1 MKKNLQIWIVI
12 VFVLFLF
19 PVLIQFIPEESK
31 ISNSKIIKENA
42 IIVYASN
49 IVEEEKVEP
58 EPEIIEEPDTL
69 AAGKVLLY
77 FTHSHEAYEPMTKA
91 VDGKV
96 AVSHQHQTEN
106 VMKMGEKLRGLL
118 QVHGVE
124 AETLEVDNMKE
135 MAKKN
140 MPYHRAYES
149 IRPFVKKRLSENKYD
164 LIIDVHRDAVGP
176 EMTTAVHE
184 GERYAK
190 VAFVVGMDHAGYKN
204 NEIITKQLQTKMEER
219 IPGITRDV
227 ISKGGAGVDGKYN
240 QDLHPNIILVELG
253 GIGNSEDEL
262 NRTVA
267 IIAEA
272 VGEMLTVQGEVEEK

>member
-1 MKKNLQIWIVI
+1 MKKNLQIWTVI

-58 EPEIIEEPDTL
+58 EPEIIEEPDTK
-69 AAGKVLLY
+69 AGKVLLY

-91 VDGKV
+91 VDGKI

-118 QVHGVE
+118 QVNGVE

-190 VAFVVGMDHAGYKN
+190 VAFVVGMDHPGYKN
-204 NEIITKQLQTKMEER
+204 NEIITKQLQMKMEER

-240 QDLHPNIILVELG
+240 QDLHPNIILLELG

-267 IIAEA
+267 VIAEA
-272 VGEMLTVQGEVEEK
+272 VSEMLSD

>member
-1 MKKNLQIWIVI
+1 MKKNLQIWTVI

-58 EPEIIEEPDTL
+58 EPEIIEEPDTK
-69 AAGKVLLY
+69 AGKVLLY

-91 VDGKV
+91 VDGKI

-190 VAFVVGMDHAGYKN
+190 VAFVVGMDHAGHKN
-204 NEIITKQLQTKMEER
+204 NEIITKQLQMKMEER

-267 IIAEA
+267 VIAQS
-272 VGEMLTVQGEVEEK
+272 VSEMLSGVNAVEGK